1 MRRSAIRIICLG
13 GCMAAVAS
21 IAGAGSGSAVIR
33 TQKLEY
39 TGIPVGSNAGRLSI
53 RTQRLEFTG
62 TANSGAAR

>member
-1 MRRSAIRIICLG
+1 MRRSAIRIICVGVSL
-13 GCMAAVAS
+13 AAVAS

-39 TGIPVGSNAGRLSI
+39 TGIPGGGNVGRSFV

-62 TANSGAAR
+62 IASSGVAR